1 MLAGKVHALRDG
13 RFAVSGDD
21 IRKAAVPALRHRM
34 LLNFEGLGAGLTT
47 DELLREVLERSAA
60 LETVGA

>member
-1 MLAGKVHALRDG
+1 
-13 RFAVSGDD
+13 
-21 IRKAAVPALRHRM
+21 M

-47 DELLREVLERSAA
+47 DVLLREVLERSAA